1 GAAPAEPAGGP
12 ACPERHSNRGRA
24 GHPGGGRAPGTPDS
38 LEGGAPMSERTW
50 SPEVRDIGDRIA
62 SLTIARAAELHQY
75 LENVYGVRVPAAPT
89 ERRVRLE
96 EPEPTPP
103 PAPTAFRVVLEGF
116 EPARKISVI
125 KVVRELTA
133 LGLKEAKDLVE
144 GSPCVVR

>member
-1 GAAPAEPAGGP
+1 T
-12 ACPERHSNRGRA
+12 S
-24 GHPGGGRAPGTPDS
+24 DS
-38 LEGGAPMSERTW
+38 LEGGSPMSDRTW

-75 LENVYGVRVPAAPT
+75 LEKVYGVRVAAAAV
-89 ERRVRLE
+89 ERRVRVE
-96 EPEPTPP
+96 DPEPTPP

-144 GSPCVVR
+144 GAPCVVRDGLDSASAATVRAQLENAGARV